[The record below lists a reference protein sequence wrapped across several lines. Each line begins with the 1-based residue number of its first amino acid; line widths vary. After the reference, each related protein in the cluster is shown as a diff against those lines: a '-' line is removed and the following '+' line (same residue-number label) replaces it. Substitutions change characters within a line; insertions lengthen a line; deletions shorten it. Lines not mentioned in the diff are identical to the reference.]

1 MIDSQLIHLM
11 KSIPHFGGYLQ
22 FDGASKLRG
31 FCLRPREIVDILGH
45 TPLTRRE
52 IWRILGDRQ
61 GFDST
66 DFPRF
71 TTVLS
76 VVLNELRKSNW
87 VKRVETQRGVV
98 YTGISDGSLAD
109 NYPFSDHFLQRIK
122 VIFDSSPDR

>member
-11 KSIPHFGGYLQ
+11 KSIPKFSGYLK
-22 FDGASKLRG
+22 FNGSSKLRG
-31 FCLRPREIVDILGH
+31 FCLRPREIVDILGY

-52 IWRILGDRQ
+52 IWGILADRQ

-76 VVLNELRKSNW
+76 VVLNELIKSNW
-87 VKRVETQRGVV
+87 VKRVETEKDVV
-98 YTGISDGSLAD
+98 YTGILDGSLAD
-109 NYPFSDHFLQRIK
+109 TYPFSDHFLARIK
-122 VIFDSSPDR
+122 VIFDSEPR